1 MVMSKNGTPTAPDDV
16 FEKHIVNAINGA
28 MASGIHPARIIACLE
43 ICKVDVINAIKRV
56 PDDGSLPPLD
66 TKQILKLPTR

>member
-1 MVMSKNGTPTAPDDV
+1 MSKNGTATPPDDV
-16 FEKHIVNAINGA
+16 FEKHIVDTINVA
-28 MASGIHPARIIACLE
+28 MALGIHPTRIIACLE

-66 TKQILKLPTR
+66 TKQILKLPTG